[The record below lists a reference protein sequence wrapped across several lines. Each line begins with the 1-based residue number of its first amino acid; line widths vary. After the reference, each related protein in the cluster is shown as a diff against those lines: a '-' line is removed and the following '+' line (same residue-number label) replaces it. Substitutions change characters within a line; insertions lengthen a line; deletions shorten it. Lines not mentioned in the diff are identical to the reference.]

1 MMDGHTDLYDR
12 LKTFIESTGLSNN
25 KFGEKTGLSGAQIS
39 YMVSSKKKFGIDKL
53 LNILNEFPALNSE
66 WLLKGEGDMLL
77 DPNKKEKAT
86 PANLLS
92 VSVPQ
97 VVTVDQ
103 AGRNNIIE
111 IDAQAAAGFPANINN
126 PEYFK
131 ERPSFSLPSPQF
143 RNGTFICIQA
153 SGDSMHPT
161 IYHHDWLIAEF
172 VENPAE
178 TIREGYVHVVV
189 THEGVVV
196 KRVLNRIQER
206 GKLVM
211 QSDNSQYPT
220 YEEDVSN
227 VLQVYKVTAKL
238 TYILRNEQADLR
250 SDVNVLRG
258 ELTQLQARV
267 DNM

>member
-1 MMDGHTDLYDR
+1 MPKQPDLYDR

-25 KFGEKTGLSGAQIS
+25 KFGEKTRLSGAQIS

-53 LNILNEFPALNSE
+53 LNILNEFPTLNSE
-66 WLLKGEGDMLL
+66 WLLKGDGEMML
-77 DPNKKEKAT
+77 DPNKQPQLA
-86 PANLLS
+86 AGNMLS
-92 VSVPQ
+92 VRVPQ

-131 ERPSFSLPSPQF
+131 ERPSFRLPSPQF

-161 IYHHDWLIAEF
+161 IYHHDWLIAQF

-178 TIREGYVHVVV
+178 TIKEGYVHVVV
-189 THEGVVV
+189 TQEGVVV
-196 KRVLNRIQER
+196 KRVLNRIVER

-211 QSDNSQYPT
+211 QSDNPQYPT
-220 YEEDVSN
+220 YEEDVAN

-250 SDVNVLRG
+250 ADVNVLRG
-258 ELTQLQARV
+258 DLVQLQARV

>member
-1 MMDGHTDLYDR
+1 MIHDPDLYDR
-12 LKTFIESTGLSNN
+12 LKKFIESTGLSNN
-25 KFGEKTGLSGAQIS
+25 KFGERVGLSGAQIS

-53 LNILNEFPALNSE
+53 LNIFNEFPLLNSE
-66 WLLKGEGDMLL
+66 WLLKGEGEMMINPNAPAMLPL
-77 DPNKKEKAT
+77 GT
-86 PANLLS
+86 PTPTLKMPS
-92 VSVPQ
+92 
-97 VVTVDQ
+97 VVTVDNK
-103 AGRNNIIE
+103 GRNNIIE

-143 RNGTFICIQA
+143 SNGTFICIQA

-172 VENPAE
+172 VEDPASS
-178 TIREGYVHVVV
+178 IKEGYVHVVV
-189 THEGVVV
+189 TQEGVVV
-196 KRVLNRIQER
+196 KRVLNRIGER

-211 QSDNSQYPT
+211 QSDNRQYPT
-220 YEEDVSN
+220 YEEDISN
-227 VLQVYKVTAKL
+227 VLQIYKVSAKL

-250 SDVNVLRG
+250 TDMNDLRA
-258 ELTQLQARV
+258 ELADLRAQV